1 MAETD
6 PTIEIQQL
14 RIELA
19 NIVIATTR
27 IRHIIDHIEERN
39 TIDENTTIDDISV
52 TTYVDP
58 AAAEPIPPNYPTDRD
73 GNLIIRGDRVIF
85 LTKGK
90 FSSTEG
96 TIVRFSID
104 NKNVFAEDN
113 TGKEIARRT
122 INVRVA
128 TAQPMILQDGI

>member
-19 NIVIATTR
+19 NTVIATTR

-39 TIDENTTIDDISV
+39 TINEDTTNDDISE
-52 TTYVDP
+52 TTYVEP

>member
-6 PTIEIQQL
+6 PTIELQQL

-19 NIVIATTR
+19 RIVIATTR

-39 TIDENTTIDDISV
+39 TINEDTTNDDISE
-52 TTYVDP
+52 TTYVEP
-58 AAAEPIPPNYPTDRD
+58 AAAEPIPPNDPTDRD
-73 GNLIIRGDRVIF
+73 GNLIIQGNRVTF
-85 LTKGK
+85 LTQGK
-90 FSSTEG
+90 FGSTEG

-113 TGKEIARRT
+113 TGEEITRRT
-122 INVRVA
+122 TNVRLA
-128 TAQPMILQDGI
+128 PAQPMILQDGI